1 MKLIRLNLPLFA
13 VTILAILALL
23 AGSVYL
29 VKIDTDITN
38 FLPQKEPVFSD
49 ATYVFTHHPLQG
61 EMAIDLGVA
70 TADPDRLV
78 QCGERAEQ
86 RMRESGLF
94 ARVGTES
101 IQALIPDLFN
111 HITDNLPVLFTRE
124 ALNEQVLPLLSPA
137 RIRERMAELQRQL
150 LDLSAIGQAGFIA
163 RDPLAIRHLIMAHLA
178 HLAPSGNIEVYKGKL
193 LSRDKKHLLLVASP
207 AQSATDTAFAGRL
220 DALMQ
225 AISDEV
231 SAEFGRPHPVV
242 FSPVGAYRAA
252 LDNERIARRDVQQAL
267 IFSTI
272 GIAILLILSFPRPV
286 VGLFA
291 FLPAVAGT
299 VAAFFVLA
307 LCHKT
312 VSIIALGFGGAIISM
327 TVDCG
332 IAYLLFLDRSETAS
346 CGRAVSAEIWAVGL
360 IAALTTVGA
369 FAALSLTGFP
379 VFIQL
384 GQFSALGIAFSFLF
398 VHSVFPRIFPE
409 LPPAMDRPMPFRRW
423 VAALPEP
430 GKWAALA
437 AIAFGVGMSFFANPK
452 FNVSLTAMNTVS
464 RETAAAEELMTTV
477 WGAGIFNKIYVMTEG
492 ASPGNLQNEGDRLLP
507 ALLRDMAAGRLDSG
521 FLPAMI
527 FPGETLSRQNFSDW
541 QAFWTPERVKET
553 RLALEVALEYGF
565 TADAFTPF
573 LEMISADA
581 PPAGDTRIPEK
592 FYPLLGVSRQAEGPW
607 MQVAAFTPGPGYDPG
622 EFRAHYGKTAR
633 IFDPNFFSERLGGVL
648 FFSFM
653 EMLVVIGISLTAL
666 LIFFF
671 LDVKLTAI
679 ILTPVVF
686 AMVSTLGT
694 MKFIEKSLDIPALML
709 SIIVLGMGV
718 DYALYLVRAYQRY
731 GGSDSPAFERIKL
744 TVILAATSTLIGFGV
759 LCFAGHTL
767 LRSAGLTFFLGI
779 GYSLIGAFVILP
791 PLLKHHFRLERGKSS
806 VSTDWRKRVR
816 DRYRPLEVYPRL
828 FARFKMKTDVMFSEL
843 PRFFSGCGEMR
854 TVLDIGCGF
863 GVPGCWI
870 LEHFNAA
877 RIYGIDPD
885 PERIRVAAR
894 VFGEKGVL
902 TCAAAP
908 EIPKAPEPADAAF
921 LLDILHFLDDTALR
935 LTLSRLQKSLHAEA
949 LLVIRAVVPPP
960 GKPSRLWKLDA
971 FRMRLAGIPV
981 YHRSVEG
988 MAGMIAD
995 AGFHLQETCL
1005 SGANPESVW
1014 MIATAMSGAGGSAE

>member
-1 MKLIRLNLPLFA
+1 MKSIRLNLPLFA

-23 AGSVYL
+23 AGSIYL
-29 VKIDTDITN
+29 VKIDTDITH

-49 ATYVFTHHPLQG
+49 ATYVFAHHPLQG
-61 EMAIDLGVA
+61 EMAIDLGVT

-78 QCGERAEQ
+78 RCGERAAQ

-94 ARVGTES
+94 TRVGTES

-111 HITDNLPVLFTRE
+111 YITDNLPVLFTRK
-124 ALNEQVLPLLSPA
+124 ALNEQVLPLLTPE
-137 RIRERMAELQRQL
+137 RIRGRMAELQRQL
-150 LDLSAIGQAGFIA
+150 LDLSLIGQAGFIG

-178 HLAPSGNIEVYKGKL
+178 HLAPSGKIEIYKGQL
-193 LSRDKKHLLLVASP
+193 LSPDKKHLLLVATP

-220 DALMQ
+220 NALMN
-225 AISDEV
+225 AISDEL
-231 SAEFGRPHPVV
+231 SAEFGQPHPVV

-252 LDNERIARRDVQQAL
+252 LDNERIARRDVQLAL

-272 GIAILLILSFPRPV
+272 GIAMLLIFSFPRPV

-312 VSIIALGFGGAIISM
+312 VSIMALGFGGAIISM

-332 IAYLLFLDRSETAS
+332 IAYLLFLDRSETAY
-346 CGRAVSAEIWAVGL
+346 GREVSAEIWAIGL

-379 VFIQL
+379 VFMQL

-398 VHSVFPRIFPE
+398 VHLVFPKIFPE

-423 VAALPEP
+423 VAAIPEP

-437 AIAFGVGMSFFANPK
+437 AVAFGVGMSFFAAPK

-477 WGAGIFNKIYVMTEG
+477 WGAGIFNKIYMMTEG
-492 ASPGNLQNEGDRLLP
+492 ASPGSLQEEGDRMLP
-507 ALLRDMAAGRLDSG
+507 ALLRDVAAGRIDAG

-527 FPGETLSRQNFSDW
+527 FPGEALSRQNFLDW
-541 QAFWTPERVKET
+541 RAFWTPERVRET
-553 RLALEVALEYGF
+553 RLALEVASEYGF
-565 TADAFTPF
+565 TADAFAPF
-573 LEMISADA
+573 SKMISAGS
-581 PPAGDTRIPEK
+581 PPAESTRIPEK
-592 FYPLLGVSRQAEGPW
+592 FYPLMGISRQAEGPW

-622 EFRAHYGKTAR
+622 EFRGHYGKTAR

-653 EMLVVIGISLTAL
+653 EMLVVIGIALAAL
-666 LIFFF
+666 LLFFF

-679 ILTPVVF
+679 IFTPVVF

-694 MKFIEKSLDIPALML
+694 MKLIEKSLDIPALML

-731 GGSDSPAFERIKL
+731 GGSDSPAFQRIKL

-759 LCFAGHTL
+759 LCFAEHTL
-767 LRSAGLTFFLGI
+767 LRSAGITFFLGI

-791 PLLKHHFRLERGKSS
+791 SMLKHHFRPERGKPG
-806 VSTDWRKRVR
+806 VSADWRKRVL

-828 FARFKMKTDVMFSEL
+828 FARFKTKADVMFSEL
-843 PRFFSGCGEMR
+843 PRFFSGRLEMR
-854 TVLDIGCGF
+854 TVFDIGCGF
-863 GVPGCWI
+863 GVPGCWL
-870 LEHFNAA
+870 LEHFKSA
-877 RIYGIDPD
+877 RIYGLDPD
-885 PERIRVAAR
+885 AERIRVAAR

-908 EIPKAPEPADAAF
+908 VIPKTPEPADAAF
-921 LLDILHFLDDTALR
+921 LLDITHFLDDAALR

-949 LLVIRAVVPPP
+949 LLIIRAVVPPP
-960 GKPSRLWKLDA
+960 GKTSRLWKLDA
-971 FRMRLAGIPV
+971 FRMKMAGISV
-981 YHRSVEG
+981 YHRSVE
-988 MAGMIAD
+988 ALSGMIEE
-995 AGFHLQETCL
+995 AGFHLKETCL
-1005 SGANPESVW
+1005 SGGNPESVW
-1014 MIATAMSGAGGSAE
+1014 LIAMVAPGVGGSAE